1 MSASKIQEYTIQG
14 KSAAPGIAIGKA
26 VIISAESK
34 TITPTSIKKKDI
46 AHHKERFLK
55 SKKKLADELDQMSGG
70 LKDTATAEIIDTQ
83 QQIISDPEIEK
94 SVFDIIENKLLSVD
108 FAVYQTYCT
117 FIERLKESGS
127 ELFRQRI
134 IDLEDIRDRF
144 IAEVNGQKNL
154 KSIKKGSVIIVREI
168 SPTDL
173 VAYYEDGAAGLV
185 MEKGGTTAHAAII
198 AKSLGIPCVVN
209 AKRATK
215 EAVAGEMI
223 ILNADEAKLIVRPS
237 SESIS
242 LYKKKLK
249 AQKEAS
255 KLGCSD
261 DFETTDGV
269 PFTLMAN
276 IEFEAELDKAVKSGV
291 PGIGLLR
298 TEGLLFGK
306 RVRNSPE
313 EQQEFYEQIVAGIEG
328 PVTIRLFDIGGDKNA
343 RRPHKEANPFLGW
356 RGIRLLLDERKLL
369 RSQLQAILTVAGKY
383 PGRVKILVPMISV
396 IDEVRQIRNEIEKI
410 QGALLSSGVDIDE
423 EVPLGLMV
431 EVPSVAL
438 SAYQFA
444 KEVDFMSIGSNDLTQ
459 YTLAVDRGNERI
471 HALFQHYHPSVLRLI
486 KMTVEGANKAGIEVS
501 VCGEL
506 AGDEIGAACLFG
518 FGIKELSMVPS
529 SVSKINELL
538 SSKSSAQ
545 FNELAEKAIELS
557 SSEELEQ
564 LYGEWKQNNS
574 V

>member
-1 MSASKIQEYTIQG
+1 MSTAKTQEYTIQG
-14 KSAAPGIAIGKA
+14 KPAASGIAIGKA
-26 VIISAESK
+26 VIINSESR
-34 TITPTSIKKKDI
+34 TITPTSIKKREVDD
-46 AHHKERFLK
+46 HKERFLE
-55 SKKKLADELDQMSGG
+55 SKKNLIAELEEMSGG
-70 LKDTATAEIIDTQ
+70 LQDSQTADIIDTQ
-83 QQIISDPEIEK
+83 KQIIQDPEIEK
-94 SVFDIIENKLLSVD
+94 SVFDIIENKLLSAD

-144 IAEVNGQKNL
+144 IAEVCGQKNV
-154 KSIKKGSVIIVREI
+154 KSIKKGSIIVTREI

-173 VAYYEDGAAGLV
+173 VTYYEDGASGLV

-198 AKSLGIPCVVN
+198 AKSLGMPCIVN

-215 EAVAGEMI
+215 EAVKNEII
-223 ILNADEAKLIVRPS
+223 ILDANEGMMVLRPS
-237 SESIS
+237 DETVKD
-242 LYKKKLK
+242 YKVKLK
-249 AQKEAS
+249 AQKKGS
-255 KLGCSD
+255 KLKCSN

-269 PFTLMAN
+269 PFKLMAN
-276 IEFEAELDKAVKSGV
+276 IEFEAELNNAAKSGSQGV
-291 PGIGLLR
+291 GLLR

-306 RVRNSPE
+306 RVRNSPD
-313 EQQEFYEQIVAGIEG
+313 EQQEFYEHIVEGIEG

-343 RRPHKEANPFLGW
+343 RRPHKETNPFLGW
-356 RGIRLLLDERKLL
+356 RGIRLLLDEKKLL
-369 RSQLQAILTVAGKY
+369 RSQLQAILTVAGKH
-383 PGRVKILVPMISV
+383 PGRVKILVPMVSV
-396 IDEVRQIRNEIEKI
+396 IDEVREIRNEIEKV

-423 EVPLGLMV
+423 NIPLGLMV

-444 KEVDFMSIGSNDLTQ
+444 REIDFMSIGSNDLTQ
-459 YTLAVDRGNERI
+459 YTLAVDRGNDRI
-471 HALFQHYHPSVLRLI
+471 HTLFQHYHPSVLKLI
-486 KMTVEGANKAGIEVS
+486 KMTVDGAKKADVEVS

-529 SVSKINELL
+529 SVPKINELL
-538 SSKSSAQ
+538 CSKSAEE
-545 FNELAEKAIELS
+545 FIKLADHAVELS

-564 LYGEWKQNNS
+564 LYGEWK
-574 V
+574 

>member
-1 MSASKIQEYTIQG
+1 MSTSKTQEYTIQG
-14 KSAAPGIAIGKA
+14 RSAGSGIAIGKA
-26 VIISAESK
+26 VIINSESK
-34 TITPTSIKKKDI
+34 TIAPTSIRKKEV
-46 AHHKERFLK
+46 AHHIERFRE
-55 SKKKLADELDQMSGG
+55 SKKNLTAKLEEMSGG

-83 QQIISDPEIEK
+83 QQIIQDPEIEK

-144 IAEVNGQKNL
+144 IAEVCDQKNL
-154 KSIKKGSVIIVREI
+154 KSIKKGSIIITREI

-173 VAYYEDGAAGLV
+173 VSYYEDGASGLV

-198 AKSLGIPCVVN
+198 AKSLGMPCIVN

-215 EAVAGEMI
+215 ETVKDEKI
-223 ILNADEAKLIVRPS
+223 ILNADEGMMILRPS
-237 SESIS
+237 SETVNT
-242 LYKKKLK
+242 YKAKLK
-249 AQKEAS
+249 AQKKES
-255 KLGCSD
+255 KLTCSN

-269 PFTLMAN
+269 PFKLMAN
-276 IEFEAELDKAVKSGV
+276 IEFEAELKNTAKTGSQ
-291 PGIGLLR
+291 GIGLLR

-313 EQQEFYEQIVAGIEG
+313 EQQEFYEQIVAGTEG
-328 PVTIRLFDIGGDKNA
+328 PVTIRLFDIGGDKNG
-343 RRPHKEANPFLGW
+343 RRPHKETNPFLGW
-356 RGIRLLLDERKLL
+356 RGIRLLLDEKKLL
-369 RSQLQAILTVAGKY
+369 RSQLQAILTVAGKH
-383 PGRVKILVPMISV
+383 PGQVKILVPMVSV
-396 IDEVRQIRNEIEKI
+396 IDEVRQIRNEIEKV
-410 QGALLSSGVDIDE
+410 QGALLSSGIDIDE
-423 EVPLGLMV
+423 NIPLGLMV

-471 HALFQHYHPSVLRLI
+471 HTLFQHYHPSVLKLI
-486 KMTVEGANKAGIEVS
+486 KMTVDGAKRADVEVS
-501 VCGEL
+501 ACGEL

-529 SVSKINELL
+529 SVPKINGLL
-538 SSKSSAQ
+538 CSKSSEE
-545 FNELAEKAIELS
+545 FNKLASQAIKLS

-564 LYGEWKQNNS
+564 LYGEWKQK
-574 V
+574 

>member
-1 MSASKIQEYTIQG
+1 MSISKTQEYTIQG
-14 KSAAPGIAIGKA
+14 KRAGSGIAIGKA
-26 VIISAESK
+26 VIINSESK
-34 TITPTSIKKKDI
+34 TITPTSIKKKEVDD
-46 AHHKERFLK
+46 HKDRFLE
-55 SKKKLADELDQMSGG
+55 SKKNLIAELEEMSGG
-70 LKDTATAEIIDTQ
+70 LKDSQTADIIDTQ
-83 QQIISDPEIEK
+83 QQIIQDPEIEK

-144 IAEVNGQKNL
+144 IAEVCGQKNV
-154 KSIKKGSVIIVREI
+154 KSIKKGSIIVTREI

-173 VAYYEDGAAGLV
+173 VAYYEDGASGLV

-198 AKSLGIPCVVN
+198 AKSLGIPCIVN
-209 AKRATK
+209 AKRVTK
-215 EAVAGEMI
+215 EAVRDEVI
-223 ILNADEAKLIVRPS
+223 ILNADEGTMILRPS
-237 SESIS
+237 DETIKSF
-242 LYKKKLK
+242 KAKLK
-249 AQKEAS
+249 AQEKAS
-255 KLGCSD
+255 KLSCSS
-261 DFETTDGV
+261 DFETSDGV
-269 PFTLMAN
+269 SFKLMAN
-276 IEFEAELDKAVKSGV
+276 IEFEAELDNAAKSGSQGV
-291 PGIGLLR
+291 GLLR

-306 RVRNSPE
+306 RVRNSAE
-313 EQQEFYEQIVAGIEG
+313 EQQEFYEQIVSRSEG
-328 PVTIRLFDIGGDKNA
+328 SVTIRLFDIGGDKNG

-356 RGIRLLLDERKLL
+356 RGIRLLLDEKKLL

-383 PGRVKILVPMISV
+383 PGRVKILVPMVSV
-396 IDEVRQIRNEIEKI
+396 VDEVEQIRNEIEKV

-423 EVPLGLMV
+423 NVPLGLMV

-444 KEVDFMSIGSNDLTQ
+444 REVDFMSIGSNDLTQ

-471 HALFQHYHPSVLRLI
+471 HTLFQHYHPSVLKLI
-486 KMTVEGANKAGIEVS
+486 KMTVEGARKAEVEVS

-529 SVSKINELL
+529 SVPKINELL
-538 SSKSSAQ
+538 CSKSSEK
-545 FNELAEKAIELS
+545 FTELANQAIELS
-557 SSEELEQ
+557 SSEEIEK
-564 LYGEWKQNNS
+564 LYGEWK
-574 V
+574 

>member
-1 MSASKIQEYTIQG
+1 MSTSKKQEYTIQG
-14 KSAAPGIAIGKA
+14 RSAASGIAIGKA
-26 VIISAESK
+26 VIINSESK
-34 TITPTSIKKKDI
+34 TITPTSIRKKEVTY
-46 AHHKERFLK
+46 HKERFRK
-55 SKKKLADELDQMSGG
+55 SKKNLTTKLEEMSGG
-70 LKDTATAEIIDTQ
+70 LKDTATAEIIDTH
-83 QQIISDPEIEK
+83 QQIIQDPEIEK

-144 IAEVNGQKNL
+144 IAEVCDQKNL
-154 KSIKKGSVIIVREI
+154 KSINKGSIIITRDI

-173 VAYYEDGAAGLV
+173 VSYYEDGASGLV

-198 AKSLGIPCVVN
+198 AKSLGMPCIVN

-215 EAVAGEMI
+215 EVVNDEKI
-223 ILNADEAKLIVRPS
+223 ILNADEGVMILRPS
-237 SESIS
+237 SETVNTF
-242 LYKKKLK
+242 KAKLK
-249 AQKEAS
+249 AQKKAS
-255 KLGCSD
+255 ELPYSK

-269 PFTLMAN
+269 SFKLMAN
-276 IEFEAELDKAVKSGV
+276 IEFEAELKNAAKIGSQ
-291 PGIGLLR
+291 GIGLLR

-313 EQQEFYEQIVAGIEG
+313 EQQQFYEQIVAGTEG

-343 RRPHKEANPFLGW
+343 QRPHKETNPFLGW
-356 RGIRLLLDERKLL
+356 RGIRLLLDEKKLL
-369 RSQLQAILTVAGKY
+369 RSQLQAILTVAGKH
-383 PGRVKILVPMISV
+383 PGQVKILIPMVSV
-396 IDEVRQIRNEIEKI
+396 IDEVRQIRNEIEKV
-410 QGALLSSGVDIDE
+410 QGALLSSDIDIDE
-423 EVPLGLMV
+423 NVPLGLMV

-471 HALFQHYHPSVLRLI
+471 HTLFQHYHPSVLKLI
-486 KMTVEGANKAGIEVS
+486 KMTVDGAKKADVEVS

-529 SVSKINELL
+529 SVPKINELL
-538 SSKSSAQ
+538 CSKSSKE
-545 FNELAEKAIELS
+545 FKKLADQAIKLS

-564 LYGEWKQNNS
+564 LYGEWKQK
-574 V
+574 